1 MYFLLSILNKSYICH
16 SINQRMDSLF
26 IKQERL
32 LAQTSTHIIRELM
45 NQIHWDN
52 PLIAIRGSRGV
63 GKTTLMLQYI
73 KLNFQPGSR
82 EVLYCTLDS
91 IYFSN
96 HTLSELIER
105 FYLQGGKQLFLDEVH
120 KYPTWSKEIKE
131 AYDLY
136 PSLRIVFSGSSL
148 LNILNADADL
158 PDVAYRIICTD
169 FPSGNFSCSISKLI
183 YLSIPYKRYWKIR
196 ETFAGK

>member
-1 MYFLLSILNKSYICH
+1 
-16 SINQRMDSLF
+16 MDSLF

-82 EVLYCTLDS
+82 EVLYCTLYS

-105 FYLQGGKQLFLDEVH
+105 FYVQ
-120 KYPTWSKEIKE
+120 
-131 AYDLY
+131 
-136 PSLRIVFSGSSL
+136 
-148 LNILNADADL
+148 
-158 PDVAYRIICTD
+158 
-169 FPSGNFSCSISKLI
+169 
-183 YLSIPYKRYWKIR
+183 
-196 ETFAGK
+196 